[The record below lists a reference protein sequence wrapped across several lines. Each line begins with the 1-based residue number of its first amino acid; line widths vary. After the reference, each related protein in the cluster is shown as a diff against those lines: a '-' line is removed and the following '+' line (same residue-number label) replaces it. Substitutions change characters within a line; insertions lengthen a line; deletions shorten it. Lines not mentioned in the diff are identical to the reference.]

1 MPSHLIPSSLTLRSL
16 VLAALVALLPAVAP
30 LAGAETKAAP
40 EVPIISLD
48 AKVQNDLANLD
59 RLLASDPKLEEKLRA
74 NIDQLS
80 QEKFL
85 AENPD
90 IGALVKKQPGLPKAL
105 KTERHYFIHRQV
117 ARLAANKVTR
127 KDALAL
133 DEFLTAHPDISQA
146 LLKKPNL
153 IVDANFLIANP
164 SLAKFL
170 ETHPSLSSVLL
181 KRSDKKAAKE
191 APKK

>member
-1 MPSHLIPSSLTLRSL
+1 MHSRLLSSSLPLRSL
-16 VLAALVALLPAVAP
+16 VLATVIALLPAVSP
-30 LAGAETKAAP
+30 LAGAESAATP

-48 AKVQNDLANLD
+48 AKVQKDLANLD
-59 RLLASDPKLEEKLRA
+59 RLLASDPKLEEKLRN

-90 IGALVKKQPGLPKAL
+90 IGALVKKQPTLPASL
-105 KTERHYFIHRQV
+105 KTERHYFVNRQV
-117 ARLAANKVTR
+117 ARLAADKVTR

-133 DEFLTAHPDISQA
+133 DEFLTAHPDISKA
-146 LLKKPNL
+146 LIKKPNM

>member
-1 MPSHLIPSSLTLRSL
+1 MHTTLTRLSLPLR
-16 VLAALVALLPAVAP
+16 AAFFAAVAALLPAVAP
-30 LAGAETKAAP
+30 VSGAETTPATD
-40 EVPIISLD
+40 VPIISLD
-48 AKVQNDLANLD
+48 EKVQKDLANLD
-59 RLLASDPKLEEKLRA
+59 RLLATDPKLEEKLRA
-74 NIDQLS
+74 NIEQLS

-133 DEFLTAHPDISQA
+133 DEFLTAHPEISQA

-153 IVDANFLIANP
+153 IVDASFLIANP

-170 ETHPSLSSVLL
+170 ESHPSLSSVLL

-191 APKK
+191 TPKE

>member
-1 MPSHLIPSSLTLRSL
+1 MPSHLIPSSLPLRSL
-16 VLAALVALLPAVAP
+16 VLAVVVALLPVASP
-30 LAGAETKAAP
+30 LAGADAVAAP

-48 AKVQNDLANLD
+48 AKVQKDLANLD
-59 RLLASDPKLEEKLRA
+59 RLLASDPKLEEKLRN

-90 IGALVKKQPGLPKAL
+90 IGALVKKQPTLPASL
-105 KTERHYFIHRQV
+105 KTERHYFVNRQV
-117 ARLAANKVTR
+117 ARLAADKVTR

-133 DEFLTAHPDISQA
+133 DEFLTAHPDISKA
-146 LLKKPNL
+146 LIKKPNL

-181 KRSDKKAAKE
+181 KRSDKKSAKE

>member
-16 VLAALVALLPAVAP
+16 VLAVVVALLPVASP
-30 LAGAETKAAP
+30 LAGAEAVAAP

-48 AKVQNDLANLD
+48 AKVQKDLSNLD
-59 RLLASDPKLEEKLRA
+59 RLLATDPKLEEKLRA

-90 IGALVKKQPGLPKAL
+90 IGALVKKQPTLPASL
-105 KTERHYFIHRQV
+105 KTERHYFVNRQV
-117 ARLAANKVTR
+117 ARLAADKVTR

-133 DEFLTAHPDISQA
+133 DEFLTAHPDISKA
-146 LLKKPNL
+146 LVKKPNL